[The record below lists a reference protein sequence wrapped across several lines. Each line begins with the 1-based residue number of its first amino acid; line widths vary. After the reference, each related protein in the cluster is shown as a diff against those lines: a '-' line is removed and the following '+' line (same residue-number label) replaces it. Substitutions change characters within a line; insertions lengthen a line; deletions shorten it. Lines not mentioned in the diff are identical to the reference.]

1 MKSLLPNVLGHARR
15 MLHAMAMPART
26 ARSSAD
32 RSGWPAPSD
41 APLARRRNAGASSWS
56 PNGPSGEWKRR
67 SLDRFGDDRRG

>member
-41 APLARRRNAGASSWS
+41 APLARRRNAQASPWS
-56 PNGPSGEWKRR
+56 PDGPSGDWKQR
-67 SLDRFGDDRRG
+67 SLDGLGDDRRG